1 MSMTI
6 DFSDFEKGLIKLVKE
21 SEPKATANGLF
32 QAGGR
37 LITDAIEMRPFV
49 PFDEGTLRGSGRV
62 DPPTTTPSG
71 AEVVVGFNKEYA
83 ARWHELTPQ
92 EDAKINWTFDPGSP
106 HRKYL
111 ESKMA
116 MFKEKY
122 MKIVATYLAQVLG
135 GPNV

>member
-6 DFSDFEKGLIKLVKE
+6 DFTDFEKGLTKLVKQ
-21 SEPKATANGLF
+21 SEPRETAKGLF
-32 QAGGR
+32 KAGSQ
-37 LITDAIEMRPFV
+37 LIKDAIEMRPFV
-49 PFDEGTLRGSGRV
+49 PFDEGHLRGAGRT
-62 DPPTTTPSG
+62 DPATLLPDG

-92 EDAKINWTFDPGSP
+92 EDAKINWTFDPGNP

-116 MFKEKY
+116 TFKNDY
-122 MKIVATYLAQVLG
+122 MKIVADHLAKVLG
-135 GPNV
+135 GSNV